1 MEPNGTNCLP
11 GSLSYDQV
19 FLSTRLEQGLFDV
32 PMSTRGKALK
42 VPGTVLPRMGGARD
56 GLRNQR
62 GRMEPPVV
70 PFFWVLRQAGRPW
83 FAPLYG
89 RSRATLAAARP
100 VGSSGLLEVQAKS
113 TGAVPGL
120 G

>member
-1 MEPNGTNCLP
+1 
-11 GSLSYDQV
+11 
-19 FLSTRLEQGLFDV
+19 
-32 PMSTRGKALK
+32 
-42 VPGTVLPRMGGARD
+42 
-56 GLRNQR
+56 
-62 GRMEPPVV
+62 MEPPVV

-120 G
+120 WVSLAAALGVLCQSTPQRAVPRKNKGRQQTLQV

>member
-1 MEPNGTNCLP
+1 MAQNCLP
-11 GSLSYDQV
+11 GSQAQPGLFEQE
-19 FLSTRLEQGLFDV
+19 RLEQGLYKCT
-32 PMSTRGKALK
+32 MRTRGKALK
-42 VPGTVLPRMGGARD
+42 VPGTAPKNGRGRE
-56 GLRNQR
+56 GLRNER
-62 GRMEPPVV
+62 GRMEPPDV
-70 PFFWVLRQAGRPW
+70 PVLLGLRQAGRPW

>member
-1 MEPNGTNCLP
+1 
-11 GSLSYDQV
+11 
-19 FLSTRLEQGLFDV
+19 
-32 PMSTRGKALK
+32 
-42 VPGTVLPRMGGARD
+42 
-56 GLRNQR
+56 
-62 GRMEPPVV
+62 MEPPVV

-120 G
+120 WVSLAAALGVLCQSTPQRAVPIKKQRRWGKEKGSPPETSAALR